1 MSKSPTGINIS
12 EASKLLEDNVNRAY
26 NLLRELVTIGKAN
39 KDGRGTAGVW
49 TLSAEELESR
59 EDNILAFAAQN
70 K

>member
-1 MSKSPTGINIS
+1 V
-12 EASKLLEDNVNRAY
+12 EAKVFTIPFIFKTRLFMKREPGYYWIKTYLNVWKIAFLN
-26 NLLRELVTIGKAN
+26 
-39 KDGRGTAGVW
+39 TAGVW